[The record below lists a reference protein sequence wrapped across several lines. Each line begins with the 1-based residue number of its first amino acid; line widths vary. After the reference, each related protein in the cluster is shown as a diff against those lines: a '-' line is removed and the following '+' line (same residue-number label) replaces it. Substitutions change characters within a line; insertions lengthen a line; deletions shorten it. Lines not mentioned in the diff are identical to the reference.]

1 MARMRERLFAGFGAL
16 LFLGSACTLTVFV
29 ILNPGSDSTDSSN
42 TANQTSQTACDI
54 GTPVSDKAQTKP
66 TPVKLDAPL
75 TSLTTADVTAGSGQA
90 AQNGD
95 CLVMK
100 YQGNLASDG
109 SVFDENYDKPQALQ
123 FTLGQGQVI
132 QGWDQGL
139 VGMKVGGT
147 RRLEIPYSMGYG
159 ESGNPPTIPA
169 KADLVFTVTLEQ
181 IKK

>member
-1 MARMRERLFAGFGAL
+1 MARMRDRVFAGMGAL
-16 LFLGSACTLTVFV
+16 LFLGSACALTIFV
-29 ILNPGSDSTDSSN
+29 ILNPGQDPSNASATTKESQSS
-42 TANQTSQTACDI
+42 CDI
-54 GTPVSDKAQTKP
+54 STPIADKAQSKP
-66 TPVKLDAPL
+66 ESVKLDTPL
-75 TSLTTADVTAGSGQA
+75 TSLVTTDLTPGTGA
-90 AQNGD
+90 AAKNGD

-109 SVFDENYDKPQALQ
+109 SVFDENYDKIQGLQ

-147 RRLEIPYSMGYG
+147 RRLEIPYSLGYG
-159 ESGNPPTIPA
+159 DSGNPPTIPA
-169 KADLVFTVTLEQ
+169 KADLVFIVTLEQ